1 MGKYIKLQDV
11 YAERNQLEDIL
22 AEQIDR
28 IEDLT
33 KTVIKLTSLLPDKE
47 K

>member
-1 MGKYIKLQDV
+1 MGQSYTVD
-11 YAERNQLEDIL
+11 LETELEKQAIL
-22 AEQIDR
+22 INE
-28 IEDLT
+28 LT